1 MLQDFSDRAEEF
13 IRLAQ
18 RSRSTRDRDLFIELA
33 RACYGV
39 EQEEQPQ
46 PSTPSQRMH

>member
-18 RSRSTRDRDLFIELA
+18 RSRSIRDRDLFIELA

-39 EQEEQPQ
+39 EEDEQPK
-46 PSTPSQRMH
+46 PSTRSPRMH